1 MRLLHS
7 LSVRELKIRRR
18 RAAAALAVGVV
29 AVAAGLSV
37 ALGDGSGSDPGGIGP
52 DPSGTEAGDLP
63 PAQLVG
69 ERLVAGFA
77 GTSPPAGLRRMIH
90 AGELGGVILYSDNFG
105 DRSEARRL
113 VRRLQSIRRPPGLRD
128 PLLVMVDQE
137 GGEVKRLPG
146 APQASAAEMGRRGAS
161 FSLRQGR
168 LTAGNLA
175 RAGINIDLAPV
186 LDVGRPGG
194 VIRDAHRSFG
204 DSAAKVSAT
213 AIPFASGLQAGG
225 VAATGK
231 HFPGLGAAT
240 VNTDF
245 GVERIGLSMQTLRG
259 VDEVPFED
267 FSAAGGDL
275 VMMSLAVYPA
285 FSPRPAAFS
294 RALAT
299 GELRDRIGFRGVSI
313 TDALNAVAAEA
324 FGGPAKVGRA
334 AAAAGTDLLLF
345 RYPRAAARAGASLR
359 AALRDG
365 RLARDEFE
373 RSAQRV
379 LDLRAGLGP

>member
-1 MRLLHS
+1 
-7 LSVRELKIRRR
+7 VRETRIRRR
-18 RAAAALAVGVV
+18 RVAAALAVGTL
-29 AVAAGLSV
+29 AAAAGLSV
-37 ALGDGSGSDPGGIGP
+37 ALGDRSGSDPRGTGP
-52 DPSGTEAGDLP
+52 DPSGTLAGDLP
-63 PAQLVG
+63 PGRLVG

-77 GTSPPAGLRRMIH
+77 GPSPPAELRRMIH
-90 AGELGGVILYSDNFG
+90 AGELAGVILFSDNFG
-105 DRSEARRL
+105 DRSQARRL

-146 APQASAAEMGRRGAS
+146 APRASAAAMGRSGAD
-161 FSLRQGR
+161 FSRRQGR
-168 LTAGNLA
+168 LTARNLA
-175 RAGINIDLAPV
+175 GVGINIDLAPV

-204 DSAAKVSAT
+204 ASAAKVSAT

-245 GVERIGLSMQTLRG
+245 GVERIGLSMQTIQS
-259 VDEVPFED
+259 VDEVPFEG

-285 FSPRPAAFS
+285 FSQRPAAFS

-299 GELRDRIGFRGVSI
+299 GELRDRIGFQGVSI
-313 TDALNAVAAEA
+313 TDALNAVAAKA

-345 RYPRAAARAGASLR
+345 PDFRAAARAGASLR
-359 AALRDG
+359 AALRG
-365 RLARDEFE
+365 RRLPRDEFE
-373 RSAQRV
+373 RAAQRV
-379 LDLRAGLGP
+379 LDLRAGLGS